1 MKKVGFLFLTMILVV
16 GFIIETGQGSIN
28 FAHAETME
36 KGEITASSLNIRSQP
51 SSSSSVIGGYAR
63 GAKVDLHEKSG
74 SWYKVR
80 FNNRW
85 GYIHGNFV
93 KVTSTSNG
101 SNASSIGSGEITATN
116 LNVRASASS
125 SASIIS
131 SVRRGT
137 KVDLLGKS
145 GSWYKIKVGSRDG
158 FIHGDYVKV
167 TSSNNSSS
175 SSNLGSGEVTAS
187 NLNVRASASS
197 SASIISSL
205 RRGTKVDLLGKS
217 GSWYKIKVGSRDGY
231 IHSNFVKVSS
241 SSSGSDSSSGGS
253 SSSDLGTGEI
263 TASNLN
269 VRASASSSASIIS
282 SLRRGTKVD
291 LLGKSGSWYKI
302 KVGSRDGYI
311 HSNFVKAS
319 TSSSGSDSSS
329 GGSSS
334 SNLGSGEVTA
344 SNLNVRASASSSASI
359 ISSLRRGTKVD
370 LLGKSGSWYKIKVG
384 SRDGYIHDSFVKA
397 STSSSGSDSSSSTL
411 GNGEVTATNLNV
423 RASASSSSSIISSL
437 RRGTTVNLHEKTGNW
452 YKIKV
457 GSRWGYIHADYVKM
471 ANQTGNSS
479 SGSGNLSGKT
489 IFLDP
494 GHGGHDPG
502 AVNGNI
508 YEKTIV
514 LNLSNKVKQALEREG
529 AKVVMSRSDDR
540 FIAIGTRVSL
550 ANQSNADL
558 FISIHANS
566 FGSSAASGSEVLYSE
581 TQYPAQSRR
590 LATELQKAIS
600 SGMNMRDRGLVKR
613 NLQVLT
619 GPRMP
624 AVLIEPGF
632 MSNQSD
638 LNKLLNQQDKMANE
652 IVRGIKAY
660 YN

>member
-1 MKKVGFLFLTMILVV
+1 L
-16 GFIIETGQGSIN
+16 
-28 FAHAETME
+28 
-36 KGEITASSLNIRSQP
+36 R
-51 SSSSSVIGGYAR
+51 R
-63 GAKVDLHEKSG
+63 GA
-74 SWYKVR
+74 
-80 FNNRW
+80 
-85 GYIHGNFV
+85 
-93 KVTSTSNG
+93 
-101 SNASSIGSGEITATN
+101 
-116 LNVRASASS
+116 
-125 SASIIS
+125 
-131 SVRRGT
+131 

-167 TSSNNSSS
+167 STSSSGSGSGSSGGS
-175 SSNLGSGEVTAS
+175 TSTLGNGEVTAS

-205 RRGTKVDLLGKS
+205 RRGTAVELLGKS

-231 IHSNFVKVSS
+231 IHSDYVKVSTS
-241 SSSGSDSSSGGS
+241 SSGSGSDSSGGS
-253 SSSDLGTGEI
+253 TSTLGNGEV
-263 TASNLN
+263 TATNLN

-282 SLRRGTKVD
+282 SLRRGTTVE

-311 HSNFVKAS
+311 HSDYVKMGN
-319 TSSSGSDSSS
+319 TTGNSS
-329 GGSSS
+329 GGS
-334 SNLGSGEVTA
+334 GS
-344 SNLNVRASASSSASI
+344 
-359 ISSLRRGTKVD
+359 
-370 LLGKSGSWYKIKVG
+370 
-384 SRDGYIHDSFVKA
+384 
-397 STSSSGSDSSSSTL
+397 
-411 GNGEVTATNLNV
+411 
-423 RASASSSSSIISSL
+423 
-437 RRGTTVNLHEKTGNW
+437 
-452 YKIKV
+452 
-457 GSRWGYIHADYVKM
+457 
-471 ANQTGNSS
+471 
-479 SGSGNLSGKT
+479 LSGKT

-502 AVNGNI
+502 AVNGNT

-540 FIAIGTRVSL
+540 YIQIGTRVTL

-581 TQYPAQSRR
+581 TQYPADSRK

-632 MSNQSD
+632 MSNSSD
-638 LNKLLNQQDKMANE
+638 LDKLLNQQDKLANE
-652 IVRGIKAY
+652 VVRGIKAY
-660 YN
+660 YQ

>member
-1 MKKVGFLFLTMILVV
+1 LKKVGFLFLTFVLVV
-16 GFIIETGQGSIN
+16 GFLIETGQGSMN

-85 GYIHGNFV
+85 GYIHSNFV

-101 SNASSIGSGEITATN
+101 SNGSSIGNGEVTASN

-131 SVRRGT
+131 SLRRGA

-167 TSSNNSSS
+167 STSSSGSGSDSSGGSSS
-175 SSNLGSGEVTAS
+175 THGNGEVTATNLNVRASASSSASIISSLRRGAKVELLGKSGSWYKIKVGSRDGYIHSDYVKVSTSSSGSGSGSSGGSTSTLGNGEVTAS

-205 RRGTKVDLLGKS
+205 RRGTAVELLGKS

-231 IHSNFVKVSS
+231 IHSDYVKVST
-241 SSSGSDSSSGGS
+241 SSSGSDSGSSGGS
-253 SSSDLGTGEI
+253 SPTLGNGEV
-263 TASNLN
+263 TATNLN

-282 SLRRGTKVD
+282 SLRRGTTVE

-311 HSNFVKAS
+311 HS
-319 TSSSGSDSSS
+319 
-329 GGSSS
+329 
-334 SNLGSGEVTA
+334 
-344 SNLNVRASASSSASI
+344 
-359 ISSLRRGTKVD
+359 
-370 LLGKSGSWYKIKVG
+370 
-384 SRDGYIHDSFVKA
+384 
-397 STSSSGSDSSSSTL
+397 
-411 GNGEVTATNLNV
+411 
-423 RASASSSSSIISSL
+423 
-437 RRGTTVNLHEKTGNW
+437 
-452 YKIKV
+452 
-457 GSRWGYIHADYVKM
+457 DYVKM
-471 ANQTGNSS
+471 GTTTGNSS
-479 SGSGNLSGKT
+479 GGSGNLSGKT

-508 YEKTIV
+508 HEKTIV

-540 FIAIGTRVSL
+540 YIQIGTRVTL

-581 TQYPAQSRR
+581 TQYPADSRK

-632 MSNQSD
+632 MSNSSD
-638 LNKLLNQQDKMANE
+638 LDKLLNQQDKLANE
-652 IVRGIKAY
+652 VVRGIKAY